1 MDQEIKRLFVVIEQK
16 LNTLLVTQSIKS
28 CLTKKE
34 VAQRLNVS
42 VRKLQYMIAEGEIV
56 GFYVG
61 NEWRMKP
68 ENLERW
74 IDKKH
79 VHY

>member
-1 MDQEIKRLFVVIEQK
+1 MSTTTEIKP
-16 LNTLLVTQSIKS
+16 

-34 VAQRLNVS
+34 VAERLNIS
-42 VRKLQYMIAEGEIV
+42 IRKLQYMIADEEIV

-74 IDKKH
+74 IDSRSKKILNK
-79 VHY
+79 

>member
-1 MDQEIKRLFVVIEQK
+1 MTTTEIKP
-16 LNTLLVTQSIKS
+16 

-34 VAQRLNVS
+34 VALRLNVS
-42 VRKLQYMIAEGEIV
+42 IRKLQYMISAGEIA

-74 IDKKH
+74 MDIRSKTA
-79 VHY
+79 